1 MMIQITKDQA
11 LKLWKKY
18 SIIIRSRKKV
28 GNVWEITDNVNNSM
42 ILNHSEENFFIDLDH
57 KNKEKAHSLIEK
69 RMLIALFS
77 SIVFCFAFMNF
88 AIYTNS
94 HKNFNFIM
102 TLVLFSIAFFGFVK
116 ASNSKDINNFI
127 ENL

>member
-11 LKLWKKY
+11 LKLWKKH
-18 SIIIRSRKKV
+18 SIIIRSRKKI

-42 ILNHSEENFFIDLDH
+42 ILNHSEENFFIDLDQR
-57 KNKEKAHSLIEK
+57 NKEKAHSLIEK

-77 SIVFCFAFMNF
+77 SIIFCFAFMNF

-102 TLVLFSIAFFGFVK
+102 TLVLFSISFFGFVK